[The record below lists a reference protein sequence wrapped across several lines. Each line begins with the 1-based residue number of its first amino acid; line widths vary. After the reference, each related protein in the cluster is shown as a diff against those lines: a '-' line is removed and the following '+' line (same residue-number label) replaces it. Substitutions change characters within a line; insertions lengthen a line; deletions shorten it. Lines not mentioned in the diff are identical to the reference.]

1 MLAETIILAAFF
13 GYFLAVTGRYQE
25 CCRGPQDDDAAPEEE
40 DAADDEKKE
49 SNKDAGSGD
58 K

>member
-1 MLAETIILAAFF
+1 MLAETIVLSAFF

-25 CCRGPQDDDAAPEEE
+25 CCRGPQDDEAAPEEE
-40 DAADDEKKE
+40 GAADDENKDD
-49 SNKDAGSGD
+49 NKDAEEG

>member
-1 MLAETIILAAFF
+1 MLAETIVLAAFF

-25 CCRGPQDDDAAPEEE
+25 CCRGPQDDDAAPEEG
-40 DAADDEKKE
+40 AADDENKDD
-49 SNKDAGSGD
+49 NKDAEEG